1 MEHKG
6 TVTIRTE
13 RLLLRRF
20 TPEDARCAF
29 ENWTNDEKVT
39 EFLRWKPHGDISVTE
54 EVVKGWV
61 KKYEDKTFYHW
72 AIVLKES
79 DEPVGT
85 LSVVGTDE
93 ERGMVHIGYCLGS
106 KWWNKGYM
114 SEALSGVI
122 PFFFNEVKAS
132 RIESQHD
139 PDNPGSGRVMEKCGL
154 CYERTLKGA
163 DRSNRGIADA
173 CVYGLSAEE
182 YAALARTD
190 GAT

>member
-1 MEHKG
+1 M
-6 TVTIRTE
+6 
-13 RLLLRRF
+13 
-20 TPEDARCAF
+20 
-29 ENWTNDEKVT
+29 
-39 EFLRWKPHGDISVTE
+39 
-54 EVVKGWV
+54 
-61 KKYEDKTFYHW
+61 
-72 AIVLKES
+72 LKES